1 MYCKK
6 CGNQVERLDN
16 FCTKC
21 GTELKPQ
28 NVSFN
33 PIPKNYR
40 IIQQNSNEMI
50 RNYFINEYK

>member
-1 MYCKK
+1 M
-6 CGNQVERLDN
+6 VEKTDK

-40 IIQQNSNEMI
+40 IIQPNNDEII
-50 RNYFINEYK
+50 RNYFINEFK